1 MKQILLLFIALIFS
15 LILSAQKKTDSIKMS
30 KKSVTN
36 SIRILSAG
44 IIKSK
49 RAECLGVEI
58 VVQNTSKDL
67 LMSGIS
73 IHFLFYGNSNKLIK
87 DSLVNWSYKMDTN
100 DISQNGGNRITSNGK
115 EYTVLSLDS
124 NGIEVR
130 GYAEKFYRDLIDNNR
145 KQTISINCI
154 PSKTNKIIYLISSV
168 THSEVS
174 EKGLFIHSYTKYAPG
189 Y

>member
-1 MKQILLLFIALIFS
+1 
-15 LILSAQKKTDSIKMS
+15 
-30 KKSVTN
+30 
-36 SIRILSAG
+36 
-44 IIKSK
+44 
-49 RAECLGVEI
+49 
-58 VVQNTSKDL
+58 
-67 LMSGIS
+67 
-73 IHFLFYGNSNKLIK
+73 
-87 DSLVNWSYKMDTN
+87 MDTN